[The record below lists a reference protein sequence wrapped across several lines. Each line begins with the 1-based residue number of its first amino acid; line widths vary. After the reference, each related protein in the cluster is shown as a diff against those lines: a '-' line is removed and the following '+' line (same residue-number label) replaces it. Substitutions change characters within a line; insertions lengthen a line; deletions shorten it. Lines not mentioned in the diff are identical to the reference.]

1 VRPGPAGVTQPSLG
15 NRFDDRYRTVGES
28 RLLDMLLLAGWVF
41 ELAAGRHAEALA
53 STRTALTSWIELGLR
68 YRMSAGGERLYDPV
82 EVMNFQ
88 KWAGLKGLDPFWI
101 ERFVATGRRL
111 VGDWAQHRRDDASSA
126 NGRGDAPFRVSL
138 QRTFN
143 VGGFPPGTRLR
154 LRMPLPLPGPYVRDV
169 ETVPWVSGDLGAEI
183 TLSDGRMEVRLAAVE
198 QPIIEVGAE
207 VCFVAHPRPT
217 GSVESAGRLDA
228 DESAVYLRP
237 NDGLIRI
244 TPRIQA
250 LAHFLAGPTCQPAQT
265 VRAFWSYMI
274 DELNSGMIHYDQID
288 PDAPGDWVLE
298 SGWHD
303 CQLGSALFVAL
314 CRARG
319 IPARIIGGHV
329 LYRLAPTNHYW
340 AEAWIEGRGWLPF
353 DLLCWDLSAGGRD
366 REWRDHFAGSID
378 YRMVTQCLPK
388 AFTGSMSVRLPSAWH
403 MLQARAAEGV
413 EIDMLGLDGSLAY
426 RDRVSVHAV

>member
-1 VRPGPAGVTQPSLG
+1 
-15 NRFDDRYRTVGES
+15 
-28 RLLDMLLLAGWVF
+28 MLLLGGWVF
-41 ELAAGRHAEALA
+41 EVAAGHHAEALA
-53 STRTALTSWIELGLR
+53 STRSALASWIELGLS

-88 KWAGLKGLDPFWI
+88 KWAGLNGLDRFWI
-101 ERFVATGRRL
+101 DRFVTTGRRL
-111 VGDWAQHRRDDASSA
+111 VGDWAHHRLDDASSPD
-126 NGRGDAPFRVSL
+126 GRGDASFRVSL

-143 VGGFPPGTRLR
+143 VGSFSPGTGLR
-154 LRMPLPLPGPYVRDV
+154 LRMPLPLRGPYVCEV
-169 ETVPWVSGDLGAEI
+169 NAVPRVSDDLKAEI
-183 TLSDGRMEVRLAAVE
+183 RLSDGRMEVRLAAPE
-198 QPIIEVGAE
+198 QPFIEVGAE
-207 VCFVAHPRPT
+207 VCFVARPRPA
-217 GSVESAGRLDA
+217 GSPEPAGRLDA
-228 DESAVYLRP
+228 EEAAIYLRAT
-237 NDGLIRI
+237 DGLIRV

-250 LAHFLAGPTCQPAQT
+250 LAKFLGGPACQATQI
-265 VRAFWSYMI
+265 VRAFWAYMI
-274 DELNSGMIHYDQID
+274 DELNSGMVHYDQVD
-288 PDAPGDWVLE
+288 AEAPGDWVLE

-353 DLLCWDLSAGGRD
+353 DLLCWDLSAAGRD

-388 AFTGSMSVRLPSAWH
+388 AFTGSMSVRLPGVWH
-403 MLQARAAEGV
+403 MLQARAGEGV
-413 EIDMLGLDGSLAY
+413 EIDMMGLDGSLAY
-426 RDRVSVHAV
+426 RDRVSVNAV

>member
-1 VRPGPAGVTQPSLG
+1 
-15 NRFDDRYRTVGES
+15 
-28 RLLDMLLLAGWVF
+28 
-41 ELAAGRHAEALA
+41 
-53 STRTALTSWIELGLR
+53 
-68 YRMSAGGERLYDPV
+68 
-82 EVMNFQ
+82 MNFQ
-88 KWAGLKGLDPFWI
+88 KWAGLKGLDRFWI

-111 VGDWAQHRRDDASSA
+111 VGDWAQHRRDDASSPD
-126 NGRGDAPFRVSL
+126 GRGEAPFRVSL

-143 VGGFPPGTRLR
+143 VGGFTPGSQLR

-169 ETVPWVSGDLGAEI
+169 ETVPRVSGDLRAEI
-183 TLSDGRMEVRLAAVE
+183 TLSAGRMEVRLAAPE
-198 QPIIEVGAE
+198 QPFIEVAAE
-207 VCFVAHPRPT
+207 VCFLACPRPA
-217 GSVESAGRLDA
+217 GSVEPAARLDPEDA
-228 DESAVYLRP
+228 AVYLRLT
-237 NDGLIRI
+237 DGLIRI

-250 LAHFLAGPTCQPAQT
+250 LARFLAGPACEPAQI

-274 DELNSGMIHYDQID
+274 DELNSGMVHYDQVD

-353 DLLCWDLSAGGRD
+353 DLLCWDLSAAGRD

-403 MLQARAAEGV
+403 MLQARAGEGV
-413 EIDMLGLDGSLAY
+413 EIDMMGLDGSLAY
-426 RDRVSVHAV
+426 RDRVSVHAA